1 MREGNE
7 RMKANPV
14 RQLFSD
20 IPLLGAGVAL
30 SGAVALLSLL
40 VEQYLWTAWGRLI
53 PAAVLALVMGIFLH
67 GVASRPVFT
76 KGLDFAAK
84 KILQLAIALLGLR
97 IVLDD
102 ILGLGFQTLL
112 IVTMA
117 MVLTVLSGI
126 ALARLWGRSDAYGA
140 LAGGATAIC
149 GASAALAIS
158 TVIPEKE
165 RSDADTAFVVLSCN
179 LLATIAMMAYP
190 PLALWLGLDA
200 RETGIFLGGSIHDVA
215 QVVGAGM
222 AVSTAVAGLATI
234 VKIYRVFLLLPVVLL
249 IGGFLRHQNTSQ
261 SLKPKVPVPY
271 FAFAFLVLAVLNS
284 FGFVPDLLRIFLLD
298 LSRWGLLL
306 AIAAL
311 GLKTSISAL
320 AALGL
325 RHVLVMLCL
334 MVVIGLAVLLPVL
347 AFSQA

>member
-1 MREGNE
+1 MHEGKMQ
-7 RMKANPV
+7 MKVNPV
-14 RQLFSD
+14 HYLVSTI
-20 IPLLGAGVAL
+20 IPFRAGLML
-30 SGAVALLSLL
+30 SGAVAIVSLL
-40 VEQYLWTAWGRLI
+40 VEQFLMSIWGKLV
-53 PAAVLALVMGIFLH
+53 PAAVLALVMGIFLNN
-67 GVASRPVFT
+67 VAMRPRFT
-76 KGLDFAAK
+76 QGLDFAAK
-84 KILQLAIALLGLR
+84 KILQFAIALLGLR

-117 MVLTVLSGI
+117 MVLTILSGI

-158 TVIPEKE
+158 TVIPEEE

-179 LLATIAMMAYP
+179 LLATVAMIAYP
-190 PLALWLGLDA
+190 PLALWLGLDG

-222 AVSTAVAGLATI
+222 AVSTGVAGLATI
-234 VKIYRVFLLLPVVLL
+234 VKIYRVFLLLPVVML
-249 IGGFLRHQNTSQ
+249 IGGFLRQQTTSP

-271 FAFAFLVLAVLNS
+271 FAFAFLVLAALNS
-284 FGFVPDLLRIFLLD
+284 FGAVPEVLRFFLLE

-334 MVVIGLAVLLPVL
+334 MVVIGLAVLLPIL
-347 AFSQA
+347 SFSQA